1 MKHSTTSA
9 SKTSASAHLLRNAVF
24 IALAAILCVAVVSVA
39 SAHDVFA
46 QAPRN
51 PFNVG
56 ISEGGGQA
64 TGITGW
70 ILAKQIYFER
80 MLSGAVRAIK
90 TDRSALWTLVGL
102 SFTYGVFHAAGPG
115 HGKAVVASYM
125 LANERALQRGIA
137 IAFVAAILQGL
148 VAVALVSVLALL
160 LNVTSQRMRDVA
172 NLVEVASYAGIAV
185 LGAWLVWR
193 KGAALMAMLRQH
205 PPDVGPAPTL
215 AGAAHGVDVHVHGHH
230 DHDHAQHD
238 HALARSHHDHHG
250 HDHRTH
256 DHQNHDHH
264 AHGVPVA
271 TVDPHHVHDEH
282 CGHFHAPD
290 PSTLG
295 DNFSWGSAL
304 ATVLAAGS
312 RPCSGAILVLVFA
325 LAQGLFLAGIA
336 ATFAMS
342 IGTALTTGA
351 LAATAVF
358 AKDIALKMAGGDSVR
373 SVLLVRMLEFGAA
386 CLVLLIG
393 ASLFLGASAG
403 GA

>member
-9 SKTSASAHLLRNAVF
+9 RNLRNAVF
-24 IALAAILCVAVVSVA
+24 IALAATLCVAVVSAA

-46 QAPRN
+46 LTPRN
-51 PFNVG
+51 PFDVG
-56 ISEGGGQA
+56 ITEGGGQA

-90 TDRSALWTLVGL
+90 TDRSALWTLIGL

-125 LANERALQRGIA
+125 LANERALQRGIT

-148 VAVALVSVLALL
+148 VAIALVSVLALL

-193 KGAALMAMLRQH
+193 KGSALFSILRQH
-205 PPDVGPAPTL
+205 APSVGPAPAL
-215 AGAAHGVDVHVHGHH
+215 AGAAQGATLGADVHIH
-230 DHDHAQHD
+230 DHDHAHHRHTHD
-238 HALARSHHDHHG
+238 HDHHG
-250 HDHRTH
+250 HDH
-256 DHQNHDHH
+256 H
-264 AHGVPVA
+264 AHGASVA
-271 TVDPHHVHDEH
+271 AIDPHHVHDEH

-295 DNFSWGSAL
+295 DNFSWRSAL
-304 ATVLAAGS
+304 ATVLAAGA

-342 IGTALTTGA
+342 LGTALTTGA

-358 AKDIALKMAGGDSVR
+358 AKDIALKMAGGDSMR
-373 SVLLVRMLEFGAA
+373 SLLLVRLFEFGAA